1 MQMVFWKDVGDYV
14 HKYFGVMHGNVH
26 CYSVIYKIMIL
37 MITYDIYAI
46 YGGIYVNIIFL
57 SISSCWAEK
66 CLTLIVEV
74 DSLTPSQYMIDTNN
88 MCDVLKLWKKYIHIF
103 CVCMHT
109 YVMRYM
115 KTNIINIVKCLN

>member
-1 MQMVFWKDVGDYV
+1 
-14 HKYFGVMHGNVH
+14 MHGNVH

-88 MCDVLKLWKKYIHIF
+88 MCDVLKL
-103 CVCMHT
+103 
-109 YVMRYM
+109 
-115 KTNIINIVKCLN
+115 